1 MRDEKKAIADTVRIA
16 QSNLTVVQILEEDS
30 QISNDE
36 RELREKPDAIIPDKH
51 SFFKR
56 YTKEE
61 FQDPNSNFSN

>member
-1 MRDEKKAIADTVRIA
+1 MRDEKRAIADTVRIA
-16 QSNLTVVQILEEDS
+16 QSNLTVAQTLEDDS

-36 RELREKPDAIIPDKH
+36 RELREKPDAIIPDKQ

-61 FQDPNSNFSN
+61 F